1 MKKCLQQV
9 KLLFSVL
16 AKLAI
21 WVDILHFL
29 NRCSWAQ
36 NICFKFL
43 IQNTGTCKLF
53 WFFLCNFLACTR
65 RICLRPIELMFGS
78 THLNDSHE
86 NWILQGWPC
95 CGGVIP
101 GRDQV
106 TIHHRGRY
114 FCHFVIIIII
124 SARPKPP
131 YERPGLAFL
140 LCTYGA
146 QLGLDIV
153 VKCGYSFWGTFWEG
167 ISFSWNC

>member
-106 TIHHRGRY
+106 RIHH
-114 FCHFVIIIII
+114 
-124 SARPKPP
+124 
-131 YERPGLAFL
+131 FL
-140 LCTYGA
+140 LSFTYIWRSRIFLVWFGGV
-146 QLGLDIV
+146 LHPKDRR
-153 VKCGYSFWGTFWEG
+153 K
-167 ISFSWNC
+167 SWPKAFYRFYWVTQ